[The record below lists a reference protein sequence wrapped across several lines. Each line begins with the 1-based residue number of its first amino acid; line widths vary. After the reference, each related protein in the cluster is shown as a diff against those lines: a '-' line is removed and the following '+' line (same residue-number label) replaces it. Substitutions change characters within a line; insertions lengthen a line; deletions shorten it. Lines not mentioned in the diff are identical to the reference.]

1 VSYPIAQRPSE
12 ALYHARA
19 CIRAG
24 LAAQITAINADLT
37 SRSRPWRVP
46 VPDTAAPIWTVA
58 EGVIV
63 RLQEPDLPSGLTYPQ
78 VRLVHGSL
86 VDRQDTSGRGGL
98 GDTGLSVACYL
109 DAVSVARANAVASL
123 SGEITEELLAFAL
136 LDFADAVARTLR
148 DPVSGLYD
156 ATSGIVQISADLTR
170 APADPPSPRPWRA
183 GLGGVVRARGPLHPR
198 IHLLGRRPPSWPT
211 TSESA

>member
-1 VSYPIAQRPSE
+1 VSYPIVQRPSE

-19 CIRAG
+19 CLRAG
-24 LAAQITAINADLT
+24 LAAQLTAINADLT

-46 VPDTAAPIWTVA
+46 VPDTASPIWTVA

-86 VDRQDTSGRGGL
+86 VDQQDTSGRGGL

-109 DAVSVARANAVASL
+109 DAVSVARANAVASV

-136 LDFADAVARTLR
+136 LDLADAVARTLR

-156 ATSGIVQISADLTR
+156 ATSGIVQITADLTR
-170 APADPPSPRPWRA
+170 APQIHQVPAPGARA
-183 GLGGVVRARGPLHPR
+183 SAAWCALEIRY
-198 IHLLGRRPPSWPT
+198 T
-211 TSESA
+211 QESTY